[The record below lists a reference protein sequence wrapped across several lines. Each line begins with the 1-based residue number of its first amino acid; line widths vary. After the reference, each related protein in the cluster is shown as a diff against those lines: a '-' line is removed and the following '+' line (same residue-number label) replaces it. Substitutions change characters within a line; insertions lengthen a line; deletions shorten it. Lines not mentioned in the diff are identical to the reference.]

1 MRENEIEVTAQIE
14 NIVGSNIIVDGITF
28 VTDSVTVFLDHNR
41 MPVTIAD
48 LSVGMW
54 VEVKGFKKLDGTYY
68 ANKIIIKDFV
78 QMNIEIKGNITEL
91 TQTTFIVNGITFS
104 VDSITQVFDHM
115 NNPILYSALQVG
127 QIVEVK
133 GEKTGPITAKALRIK
148 LEGME
153 DLEIFGKIT
162 AVNADNIMLNGLTV
176 FVNEK
181 TVFLNHISSILLSRW
196 Q

>member
-28 VTDSVTVFLDHNR
+28 ATDSVTVFL
-41 MPVTIAD
+41 
-48 LSVGMW
+48 
-54 VEVKGFKKLDGTYY
+54 
-68 ANKIIIKDFV
+68 
-78 QMNIEIKGNITEL
+78 
-91 TQTTFIVNGITFS
+91 
-104 VDSITQVFDHM
+104 DHM